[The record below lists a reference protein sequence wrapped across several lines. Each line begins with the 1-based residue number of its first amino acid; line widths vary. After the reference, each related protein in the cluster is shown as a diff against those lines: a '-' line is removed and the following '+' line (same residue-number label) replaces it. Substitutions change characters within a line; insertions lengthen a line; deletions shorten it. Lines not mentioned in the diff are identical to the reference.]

1 VSLMA
6 KKLAGIAAAVA
17 VVGALIGFYVADYLL
32 GYPKAFAANAAH
44 TVAAGATGS
53 AQLTLASVPAAG
65 STTAHP
71 TWVSYFA
78 IDAHGRWQHTTL
90 YKVPAHS
97 LVHVT
102 IYNYDGASGLRNPF
116 ISQAQ
121 GLVGSTFTLNGK
133 PTVSIDPTTA
143 SHVFAIA
150 QLGVSVPLPGV
161 PTTAKNP
168 CSAAPCTL
176 SQDHQT
182 ISFTF
187 RTGKP
192 GIFRWQCLVP
202 CAAGF
207 ILGFGGPM
215 ATTGYMDGFVQ
226 VV

>member
-1 VSLMA
+1 MA
-6 KKLAGIAAAVA
+6 KKLLGVALAVA
-17 VVGALIGFYVADYLL
+17 VVGAVIGFYIADYLL
-32 GYPKAFAANAAH
+32 AYPSAYAASALKAASS
-44 TVAAGATGS
+44 GAPS
-53 AQLTLASVPAAG
+53 AQLTLGSVPAAG
-65 STTAHP
+65 PTTPHP

-78 IDAHGRWQHTTL
+78 IDAHGRWQHTTI

-102 IYNYDGASGLRNPF
+102 ILQYDGASGLRNSF
-116 ISQAQ
+116 IAEAR
-121 GLVGSTFTLNGK
+121 GLVGSTFTVNGK
-133 PTVSIDPTTA
+133 PTVAIDPATA

-168 CSAAPCTL
+168 CSAAPCSL
-176 SQDHQT
+176 SQDHET

-192 GIFRWQCLVP
+192 GRFRWQCLVP

-207 ILGFGGPM
+207 IFGFGGPM
-215 ATTGYMDGFVQ
+215 ATTGYMDGFIQ